1 MRAHNDDAP
10 VFTRRDLNQ
19 QTARPSQSATA
30 TSLVPVADGLRQPLI
45 DRACTD
51 QHHAT
56 AAPSVHL
63 MLAAPSGHRP
73 GQDAVITLKFLLR
86 ESS

>member
-1 MRAHNDDAP
+1 MRAHNDDAL
-10 VFTRRDLNQ
+10 VFTRRYLNQ
-19 QTARPSQSATA
+19 QTARPSQRATA

-51 QHHAT
+51 QHPHAT

-63 MLAAPSGHRP
+63 MLATPAGHRP
-73 GQDAVITLKFLLR
+73 AKTR
-86 ESS
+86 